1 MWFLF
6 GEVSSS
12 SGCLGWATLFHCG
25 TPWAFHI
32 IIFHFQFVY
41 TKCATATVRVDTMEF
56 GQPNK
61 NHHFNMFA
69 PSVATAT
76 VVSTR

>member
-12 SGCLGWATLFHCG
+12 SGCLGWATLFYCG

-32 IIFHFQFVY
+32 IIFHGFEEWVWVPIASVPDLCILFTLSIPVLVLR
-41 TKCATATVRVDTMEF
+41 AGF
-56 GQPNK
+56 GL
-61 NHHFNMFA
+61 FA
-69 PSVATAT
+69 S
-76 VVSTR
+76 S